1 MLEFIVCN
9 NITGEYENQIWEL
22 LKKIDKEFI
31 PPLSTRK
38 SFLHWKRIRSGD
50 F

>member
-1 MLEFIVCN
+1 MLEFIVYN
-9 NITGEYENQIWEL
+9 KLTDEYMNQVWEL
-22 LKKIDKEFI
+22 LKQLDKEFI